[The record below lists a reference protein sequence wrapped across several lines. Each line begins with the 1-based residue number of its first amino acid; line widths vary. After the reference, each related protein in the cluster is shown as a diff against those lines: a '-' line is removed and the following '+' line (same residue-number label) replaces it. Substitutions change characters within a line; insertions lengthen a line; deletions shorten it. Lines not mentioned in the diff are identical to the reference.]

1 MRKRI
6 GIKRIRL
13 QKLFA
18 MHNVLQR
25 RNCLEK
31 VQVQTTRKNPHV
43 IALAKE
49 IKSNS
54 SFFNKD
60 ANTTFLNDM
69 NATRLHFDS
78 SDSEEDLNNKKKKER
93 DA

>member
-18 MHNVLQR
+18 MHSVLQR
-25 RNCLEK
+25 KKWLGKSPGSTCK
-31 VQVQTTRKNPHV
+31 KNPHV
-43 IALAKE
+43 IVLATE
-49 IKSNS
+49 IKSSS

-60 ANTTFLNDM
+60 ADTTLLNDM
-69 NATRLHFDS
+69 NATQFHFDS
-78 SDSEEDLNNKKKKER
+78 SDSEEDLNSRIKKKR
-93 DA
+93 